1 MTARDPMLAAIKAER
16 AADCAT
22 HEVHGDDAINAVVR
36 HWNRA
41 YRNVA
46 SIVPTSLKGAVAA
59 LDLLASVRSGGVWME
74 ELELRIIRN
83 VAEGITRHIR
93 ASDRDLEEISP
104 RSLTVAASEPGLS
117 NVVPLFRARPAPS
130 EAAPPDLSA

>member
-1 MTARDPMLAAIKAER
+1 
-16 AADCAT
+16 
-22 HEVHGDDAINAVVR
+22 
-36 HWNRA
+36 
-41 YRNVA
+41 
-46 SIVPTSLKGAVAA
+46 
-59 LDLLASVRSGGVWME
+59 ME

-83 VAEGITRHIR
+83 VAEGIARHIR